1 MSEFLLKPRICF
13 GQDALSVLNELSAR
27 SVLLVTD
34 KAMVKFGLAERVTAL
49 LRQRGIAWQMW
60 DDVVA
65 DPDIATVVRGMKLMD
80 NHYPDL
86 VIALGGGSVIDAAKA
101 VIFSL
106 AQTRPQPNRPRPCFV
121 AIPTTSGTE
130 ATSDGSRMAISGSSD
145 ASTSTSFSALAFTTE
160 KAVTSEPVPLVVG
173 MATKHG
179 RGRLGCGRVC
189 AREKI
194 TALAASITEPPPSA
208 ITRSG

>member
-1 MSEFLLKPRICF
+1 M
-13 GQDALSVLNELSAR
+13 LNELSAR

-49 LRQRGIAWQMW
+49 LRQRGIARQMW

-101 VIFSL
+101 VIFLPRRKPVRRLTARVHALSL
-106 AQTRPQPNRPRPCFV
+106 SQPPAVPARKSPP
-121 AIPTTSGTE
+121 
-130 ATSDGSRMAISGSSD
+130 
-145 ASTSTSFSALAFTTE
+145 FSVVKANAE
-160 KAVTSEPVPLVVG
+160 KAGTG
-173 MATKHG
+173 
-179 RGRLGCGRVC
+179 GCV
-189 AREKI
+189 
-194 TALAASITEPPPSA
+194 AAAGYRHS
-208 ITRSG
+208 

>member
-34 KAMVKFGLAERVTAL
+34 QAMVKFGLAERVTAL

-106 AQTRPQPNRPRPCFV
+106 CRHPHPQRHRFGSHRLFGGESQRGEAGAGGCV
-121 AIPTTSGTE
+121 A
-130 ATSDGSRMAISGSSD
+130 
-145 ASTSTSFSALAFTTE
+145 
-160 KAVTSEPVPLVVG
+160 
-173 MATKHG
+173 
-179 RGRLGCGRVC
+179 
-189 AREKI
+189 
-194 TALAASITEPPPSA
+194 AAGYRHS
-208 ITRSG
+208 